1 MHEFILIS
9 DILINRSTWVDPLI
23 LFLIFVFIIFHTL
36 TWLVYSEEIQE
47 MVLYLLILNNVV
59 ALQEKAIFACD
70 MQLK

>member
-23 LFLIFVFIIFHTL
+23 LFLIFVFIIFYTL

>member
-23 LFLIFVFIIFHTL
+23 LFLIFVFIIFYTL

-47 MVLYLLILNNVV
+47 MVLYLLILNNVF